1 MKGYSYPPYGEE
13 NAKKEGH
20 YPQKH
25 SLQTCR
31 ILTHDTMLS
40 RTSIGEVRQT
50 SLNRMTFIQNA
61 PKADR
66 CFLNCSVKS
75 KAFETRRWSIQQ
87 ALFSLMRCGKRKPPQ
102 GVTIFKLALCL
113 AEDDPKK
120 RIACLRYVYT
130 IVGDVCQLIFTKN
143 VHFLQNY
150 LHFFR
155 RGGLLKGA
163 SWSKP
168 DFGFR
173 K

>member
-1 MKGYSYPPYGEE
+1 
-13 NAKKEGH
+13 
-20 YPQKH
+20 
-25 SLQTCR
+25 
-31 ILTHDTMLS
+31 MLS

-66 CFLNCSVKS
+66 CCLNCSVKS
-75 KAFETRRWSIQQ
+75 KAFETHQWSIQQ

-102 GVTIFKLALCL
+102 GVTIFELALCL
-113 AEDDPKK
+113 AEDDVKK

-155 RGGLLKGA
+155 RGVFWRGHPDRSVILAFWNKTATFCILKPQFA
-163 SWSKP
+163 ENL
-168 DFGFR
+168 R
-173 K
+173 KTQLKCVKTHF